1 LEYCELEYFQIK
13 DKRRLVLYQT
23 LLRTT
28 VKLKSNLIKYNSFEL
43 TRLLI
48 SERRLLDAGFEYD
61 LDYSKGVTNELKRII
76 SEGKHYSKLI
86 EL

>member
-1 LEYCELEYFQIK
+1 M
-13 DKRRLVLYQT
+13 YQT
-23 LLRTT
+23 FPGTT
-28 VKLKSNLIKYNSFEL
+28 MKLKSNLIKYNSFEL

-76 SEGKHYSKLI
+76 SEGKHYSKLV